1 MQAMPKKPFRL
12 ITLLGIRPDLIR
24 MYKLIKLLDRG
35 QKEFKYEHL
44 FMHTGQHYSKE
55 LDEVFYREL
64 GIRKP
69 DFNLGIGKTLK
80 ERGGP
85 TTHAYQ
91 TSLLFERMEEMLQK
105 YKPDAVMYLGDTN
118 SVTSS
123 FIAARAK
130 VPVIH
135 LEAGGRSFDWRMPEE
150 KCRIL
155 IDHMSDLLYAYMP
168 RHRENLLQE
177 GVSSDRIVVIG
188 NIIYDAVEQFLP
200 KADKTKILQELQLKP
215 KSYCAVTLHREEN
228 TDDRISL
235 TNKVMGFVKLSRK
248 MPIIWPV
255 MPRVSANLKRFGL
268 WSKIRKS
275 KIRTVAPLGF
285 FEFLKLE
292 KEAKLIV
299 SDSGTVQE
307 EAMILG
313 VPALITRLSTERPE
327 TIFAGA
333 TILSNEDV
341 YENALKALRLKKDWD
356 RYTLNPMKTSPS
368 DLVFADLTKRI
379 TSGYFAR
386 SRTFKAVQTNPL
398 VREAYGYAEQDEVA

>member
-1 MQAMPKKPFRL
+1 MVHKPFRL
-12 ITLLGIRPDLIR
+12 VTLLGIRPDLIR
-24 MYKLIKLLDRG
+24 MFKLIKLLDRG
-35 QKEFKYEHL
+35 QAQHGYEHL
-44 FMHTGQHYSKE
+44 FMHTGQHFDHE
-55 LDEVFYREL
+55 LDGVFYREL

-69 DFNLGIGKTLK
+69 DFNLGVGKTLK

-85 TTHAYQ
+85 TSHAYQ
-91 TSLLFERMEEMLQK
+91 TALLFERMEEMLKEYQ
-105 YKPDAVMYLGDTN
+105 PDAVMYLGDTN

-123 FIAARAK
+123 FIAARAR

-168 RHRENLLQE
+168 RYRENLLRE
-177 GVSSDRIVVIG
+177 GVSPDRIVVIG

-200 KADKTKILQELQLKP
+200 KADKTKTLTELDLKP

-228 TDDRISL
+228 TDYKTAL
-235 TNKVMGFVKLSRK
+235 TDKVNGLVKLSRK
-248 MPIIWPV
+248 LPIVWPV
-255 MPRVSANLKRFGL
+255 MPRVDRNLEKWKLLPRIKRARI
-268 WSKIRKS
+268 KMVR
-275 KIRTVAPLGF
+275 PLGF

-313 VPALITRLSTERPE
+313 VPCLITRLSTERPE
-327 TIFAGA
+327 TVRVGA
-333 TILSNEDV
+333 TILSNDHL
-341 YENALKALRLKKDWD
+341 YENALRALRLKQVWD

-368 DLVFADLTKRI
+368 ELVYHDLIERIKRGWFE
-379 TSGYFAR
+379 TSRGYDEVGGD
-386 SRTFKAVQTNPL
+386 SY
-398 VREAYGYAEQDEVA
+398 VRQAYGKF